1 MEKYSQILRQQ
12 ALLSPSIF
20 WDVKNIETLSDTAI
34 AERLLSHG
42 NMEQLR
48 NISKE
53 KIPFSNIFEEI
64 KTKKRRNLSK
74 KTINFINLY
83 LQNNA

>member
-1 MEKYSQILRQQ
+1 MERYSQILRQQ
-12 ALLSPSIF
+12 ALLSPGIF
-20 WDVKNIETLSDTAI
+20 WDIKDIQTLSDAAI
-34 AERLLSHG
+34 VERLLSHG

-53 KIPFSNIFEEI
+53 KIPFSNIFEKI
-64 KTKKRRNLSK
+64 KTRKRSNLSK

>member
-1 MEKYSQILRQQ
+1 MEQYSQILKQQ
-12 ALLSPSIF
+12 ANINPTIF
-20 WDVKNIETLSDTAI
+20 WDVRDINTLSDTAI
-34 AERLLSHG
+34 VERILSHG

-48 NISKE
+48 NISQE

-64 KTKKRRNLSK
+64 KTRRRRNLSK